1 MFSGHEPV
9 NRARGC
15 EYDGYERTIDSPYR
29 SLRHKIETGPPAPG
43 LTEAITGVGCRLAVT
58 RDHEPGTPPPARA
71 VMARGSRPAG
81 TAAPLIPMMMGGTSH
96 GDGQK
101 QPGPDAPPSVRE

>member
-15 EYDGYERTIDSPYR
+15 EYYGYERTIDSRIR

-43 LTEAITGVGCRLAVT
+43 LTEAVTGVGCRLAVT
-58 RDHEPGTPPPARA
+58 RYHEPGTPPPARPSWPA
-71 VMARGSRPAG
+71 EAGPAG
-81 TAAPLIPMMMGGTSH
+81 TAAPLIPMMMGGLSR
-96 GDGQK
+96 GDRQN
-101 QPGPDAPPSVRE
+101 